1 MEIQDF
7 GEKIGGA
14 KKDLWKDR
22 GLIIED
28 LTYMNDAE
36 RNNLIKKDNV
46 WKKPNYQ
53 KMIEDGLSARV
64 VYFIKMIR
72 DAAPVK
78 PNVYSYDMKE
88 KIKLKQERYIEF
100 VSKLRDF
107 VMNITTEKEVL
118 NFYKDYMDQYIIR
131 TENSRYVNIKESAYG
146 YIDSKLLKASQ
157 VHSFW
162 EIDSKI
168 KKKQF
173 GYSDVDKVL
182 SNFRIYTFDN
192 DNIKFKKDHHDRNVL
207 NVREQFGTSFIYP
220 EGKFADTN
228 NWKENTVFIERG
240 GFIIANNL
248 ASIDEAKQYILS
260 HYKVETK
267 SKSQTQNRR
276 KNFVPEQLQDITR
289 NGEDYRK
296 DKNITGQDML
306 DTFNFKGGEFGNWLN
321 ENDRQQSLNFG
332 YDALLDLSKAL
343 SISPTDISLGNRL
356 SIAFGSRG
364 SGNALAHYEPDREVI
379 NLTKMKGAG
388 SLAHEWAHALDD
400 IVGKKLGYGG
410 FATDKYRYGDE
421 ISKLMGDLIGAMK
434 YKNVC
439 DEATLN
445 TQKSKYESQIK
456 VIRNIINMDFPKEHL
471 NEEQTELKDK
481 LIQNIIDNAEKAA
494 ETFEE
499 YILYGKG
506 NKDIDDLSELRKN
519 TVGKVISK
527 QDREHI
533 CHLQNNLRNIKN
545 QIGKPVKQDTDFYK
559 NSLEFDK
566 SYTKTDHG
574 YWGSITEMFARAFAC
589 YVQDK
594 LENRSDYLCG
604 HAETSIGVITNE
616 KGETE
621 LIKAYPEGEER
632 KNINEKIDKI
642 IEFLKSKE
650 ILHNCDYNKEEN
662 YIENDNDDY
671 DYNYA

>member
-14 KKDLWKDR
+14 KKDLWKNR
-22 GLIIED
+22 GIIIDD

-53 KMIEDGLSARV
+53 KMIEEGLSARV
-64 VYFIKMIR
+64 VYFMKMIR
-72 DAAPVK
+72 DATMVK
-78 PNVYSYDMKE
+78 PNVYSFDMKE
-88 KIKLKQERYIEF
+88 DIKLKQERYIEF

-131 TENSRYVNIKESAYG
+131 RENSRYVTIKNTAYG
-146 YIDSKLLKASQ
+146 YIDSKLLKAAQ
-157 VHSFW
+157 VQNFW

-173 GYSDVDKVL
+173 GYSDNDKIL
-182 SNFRIYTFDN
+182 SKFKIYTFDN
-192 DNIKFKKDHHDRNVL
+192 DNVKFKKDHHDRNVL
-207 NVREQFGTSFIYP
+207 NVKERFGTSFIYP
-220 EGKFADTN
+220 EGIFANTD

-267 SKSQTQNRR
+267 SNGKTQNRR
-276 KNFVPEQLQDITR
+276 KNFVPEQLQNITR

-296 DKNITGQDML
+296 DNKNITGQDML

-321 ENDRQQSLNFG
+321 ENDRQHSLNFG

-343 SISPTDISLGNRL
+343 AISPTDISLGNRL
-356 SIAFGSRG
+356 AIAFGSRG
-364 SGNALAHYEPDREVI
+364 NGNALAHYESDREVI

-410 FATDKYRYGDE
+410 FATDKYRYGGE
-421 ISKLMGDLIGAMK
+421 ISKLMGDLIMAMK

-439 DEATLN
+439 DETTLN
-445 TQKSKYESQIK
+445 MQKSKYESKINIVK
-456 VIRNIINMDFPKEHL
+456 NIINMNFPREHL
-471 NEEQTELKDK
+471 SKEQTELKDK
-481 LIQNIIDNAEKAA
+481 LIQNIIDNAEKSV

-499 YILYGKG
+499 YILYG
-506 NKDIDDLSELRKN
+506 
-519 TVGKVISK
+519 
-527 QDREHI
+527 
-533 CHLQNNLRNIKN
+533 
-545 QIGKPVKQDTDFYK
+545 
-559 NSLEFDK
+559 
-566 SYTKTDHG
+566 
-574 YWGSITEMFARAFAC
+574 
-589 YVQDK
+589 
-594 LENRSDYLCG
+594 
-604 HAETSIGVITNE
+604 
-616 KGETE
+616 
-621 LIKAYPEGEER
+621 EG
-632 KNINEKIDKI
+632 
-642 IEFLKSKE
+642 
-650 ILHNCDYNKEEN
+650 
-662 YIENDNDDY
+662 
-671 DYNYA
+671 